1 MMKLSVIV
9 GLVDKLSG
17 PVQKMAS
24 NFSNL
29 DRLAERGQGLVKAGQ
44 QMGLTGAL
52 VQGSAQKMQDSLMN
66 LLNPMMAIEE
76 RMKPLETVTT
86 STMGSMQASLDATLE
101 AAREWARGH
110 RQSVDDYLNAATGLA
125 SAGLNDV
132 QAIEGARA
140 ALALATAA
148 MGDNRQAAELL
159 ATLYNNMG
167 DKTRDVAEEMTRLG
181 DAVAI
186 TMQLNQ
192 IKDLAQL
199 GEGMKYATS
208 AALLY
213 QDSLE
218 SALVA
223 VGALNTAGLA
233 GGQAGTAYAA
243 ALRTMTRASRMLGFE
258 IARSADG
265 GLDLVGTLQNIRDL
279 YGDSS
284 QWSEDVAMAFQQAF
298 GDEGIRAVG
307 LLLGRTELLREQLEE
322 VRNTSGAM
330 AYAQQAIE
338 SSLPAKLDILRNNL
352 NDVRITL
359 VEGLVPGLHRASEV
373 AQGVVQW
380 FGNFAKAHPTLVRT
394 AVLIFA
400 LATGVLS
407 ILAPIFVVVSGFTM
421 MVGHGMTAVARLGRA
436 FMTLRGWIQS
446 SQAAAYAARIG
457 VALRQMALTGWQAIL
472 QAGRATV
479 QYAGLLARTAAAGGA
494 AAARMVVSM
503 AMMARQALT
512 TAISAL
518 PALVSSVWAL
528 TAALLAN
535 PITWIIVGIVAL
547 GAAIYLLIRNW
558 SSVTEA
564 VGSAWAGIR
573 RFVANGVSQVMQ
585 FIGRIGRFLARIA
598 FPPLS
603 LSFLWNR
610 AREGIEEAGGFL
622 PWSYQQIQAVLSV
635 PLRLLGIDPEAFFAS
650 IEGAIQW
657 VYGKFE
663 EWRQAGAALWEAF
676 TGGIR
681 SLVEA
686 PVEAVKEGLA
696 WLRNLLPFSDAKEG
710 PLSDL
715 TTSGQQMILT
725 LAEGM
730 RGAIPALHRTMATG
744 LAGLA
749 LTAIPVVS
757 PVVAARAEGMGPAA
771 YPPIVQEMQA
781 PTVLGSAVYQ
791 ALPPQPPL
799 APPAEGLLAYRPIVP
814 VTVPTA
820 IGEAVYAPVF
830 PESAP
835 APVSRSLLYE
845 PSMAPFAAPI
855 AEGAAVYTATMP
867 APVDLPELLGNAA
880 YDVLPIAPP
889 SVDIP
894 VQFDV
899 AELALPT
906 VPELSGRAV
915 YDGLFPGEDIA
926 APPAMRE
933 APLTV
938 EPLSLVR
945 ERSSDGRSG
954 GISGSAGRTFIVQ
967 GDLVVNIDYVKDAED
982 LVDGLWDLAEE
993 GGFS

>member
-24 NFSNL
+24 NFSDL

-52 VQGSAQKMQDSLMN
+52 IQGSAQKMQSSLMN
-66 LLNPMMAIEE
+66 LLNPMMEIEE

-86 STMGSMQASLDATLE
+86 STMGSMQASLDATLA
-101 AAREWARGH
+101 AAREWAREH

-140 ALALATAA
+140 ALSLATAA

-258 IARSADG
+258 VARTADG

-298 GDEGIRAVG
+298 GDEGIRAIG
-307 LLLGRTELLREQLEE
+307 LLLGRTELLREQLDE

-338 SSLPAKLDILRNNL
+338 SSLPARLDILRNNL

-359 VEGLVPGLHRASEV
+359 VEGLVPGLHRAAEL
-373 AQGVVQW
+373 ARGVVQW
-380 FGNFAKAHPTLVRT
+380 FGNFAKAHPNLVRT
-394 AVLIFA
+394 VVLIFA

-407 ILAPIFVVVSGFTM
+407 ILAPIFVVASGFTM

-446 SQAAAYAARIG
+446 SQIAAYAARIG
-457 VALRQMALTGWQAIL
+457 VALRQMALTGWQAVI

-479 QYAGLLARTAAAGGA
+479 QYAGLLARMAASGGA

-503 AMMARQALT
+503 AMMARQALV
-512 TAISAL
+512 TAVSAL
-518 PALVSSVWAL
+518 PALISSVWAF

-535 PITWIIVGIVAL
+535 PITWIIVAIVAL
-547 GAAIYLLIRNW
+547 GAAIYLLVRHW
-558 SSVTEA
+558 GSVFEA
-564 VGSAWAGIR
+564 VRSAWAGIR
-573 RFVANGVSQVMQ
+573 RAVANGVSQVMQ
-585 FIGRIGRFLARIA
+585 FVGRIGRFLARIA

-622 PWSYQQIQAVLSV
+622 PWAYQQIQAVLSL

-663 EWRQAGAALWEAF
+663 EWRQAGAALWDAF
-676 TGGIR
+676 TEGIR
-681 SLVEA
+681 SLVSS

-710 PLSDL
+710 PMSDL
-715 TTSGQQMILT
+715 TTSGQQLILT

-730 RGAIPALHRTMATG
+730 RGAMPALHRTLATG

-749 LTAIPVVS
+749 LTALPVVS
-757 PVVAARAEGMGPAA
+757 PVVAARAEDMGPDS
-771 YPPIVQEMQA
+771 YPPIIQAMQA
-781 PTVLGSAVYQ
+781 PTIA
-791 ALPPQPPL
+791 
-799 APPAEGLLAYRPIVP
+799 
-814 VTVPTA
+814 
-820 IGEAVYAPVF
+820 GEAVYDPVF
-830 PESAP
+830 RNVEVP
-835 APVSRSLLYE
+835 AVAGTLLYE
-845 PSMAPFAAPI
+845 PSMTPFAAPST
-855 AEGAAVYTATMP
+855 EGAAVYTATPP
-867 APVDLPELLGNAA
+867 APFALPELLGTAA
-880 YDVLPIAPP
+880 YDVLPVAPP

-894 VQFDV
+894 VLFDV
-899 AELALPT
+899 AQLALPA

-915 YDGLFPGEDIA
+915 YDALPAAPPSVDIPVLFDVAQLALPAVPELSGRAVYDALFPDEGGNI
-926 APPAMRE
+926 PPAMRE
-933 APLTV
+933 AALTV

-945 ERSSDGRSG
+945 ERSSDGRG
-954 GISGSAGRTFIVQ
+954 GGSGSQGRTFIVQ